1 MQRRVTTITYTH
13 PTLIQ
18 LLTLLFYIHAHLKG
32 EGGTGMEERIGEE
45 GREGRGQYS
54 RVQSVDD
61 DCVRLFRSVSAVILL
76 FLFLLPSAY
85 LLVPKGTH

>member
-1 MQRRVTTITYTH
+1 
-13 PTLIQ
+13 
-18 LLTLLFYIHAHLKG
+18 
-32 EGGTGMEERIGEE
+32 MEERIGEE
-45 GREGRGQYS
+45 GREGRGHQYS

-61 DCVRLFRSVSAVILL
+61 DCVRLFRSDASVSAVILL

>member
-1 MQRRVTTITYTH
+1 MEGRR
-13 PTLIQ
+13 
-18 LLTLLFYIHAHLKG
+18 G
-32 EGGTGMEERIGEE
+32 EGRG
-45 GREGRGQYS
+45 EGRGQYS

-61 DCVRLFRSVSAVILL
+61 DCVRLFRSDASVSAVILL